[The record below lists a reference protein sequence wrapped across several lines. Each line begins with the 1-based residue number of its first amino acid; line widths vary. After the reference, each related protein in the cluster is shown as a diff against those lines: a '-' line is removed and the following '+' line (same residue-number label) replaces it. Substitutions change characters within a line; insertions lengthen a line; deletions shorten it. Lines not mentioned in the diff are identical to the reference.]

1 MNANQL
7 INMITRMFVRKAMN
21 YGMKAGI
28 DAISRQDSTG
38 RAQPQKDRKSAP
50 ASPKI
55 DRRQARQAMRMAR
68 KIGRF

>member
-21 YGMKAGI
+21 YGMK
-28 DAISRQDSTG
+28 TG
-38 RAQPQKDRKSAP
+38 RNAMNNRDSAGRSQPQNDRKSP
-50 ASPKI
+50 TKPPQFNS
-55 DRRQARQAMRMAR
+55 RQARQMARMTR